1 MRRTLFYGFLRH
13 LLVLCALYCGM
24 WGGLHAQIPPARVFP
39 QSVITLD
46 SSRQYDI
53 LPQCEIFRDPKDGA
67 MTLEGAL
74 EAAKK
79 GAFTLVGTSS
89 VRIMGKETVWL
100 RFTVRNTKLTDWVL
114 LAGNT
119 RMDSVILFTPN
130 SPSHLPSSAAD
141 FIPSYSGELTE
152 LRSRAM
158 QTKLV
163 ALPLAMA
170 DDEPYTFYAR
180 ITAHYVPA
188 VPAFSLIPAETFT
201 EDTKLRETTGYVL
214 LGMLLFAAV
223 FNIVPFFIVRDRVYA
238 WYILH
243 VLSLLLYTLLT
254 STLLTERSIPLETKP
269 FIRALVQLGTFAV
282 FMQFLRV
289 FLDIRSI
296 MPRLYD
302 RLVLVCIIATTSVA
316 MMIPLGWGQYYVYWR
331 VPVLGASGL
340 IFLVILIRAIS
351 VMPTLPGRIYALT
364 MAGFVVLKFILFV
377 FGILQE
383 ALITSTVGVGE
394 TMLFSFALAARIT
407 LMREQIFQEQQKR
420 ELAQKLQHQERIRN
434 TELARANEEISRQ
447 NVILEE
453 QSREIE
459 LTNTHLNEVIIE
471 LDTALHDLKET
482 QTQLVAS
489 ERIGAVGLLTA
500 GVMHEINNPNA
511 AIYAAL
517 EQMQLKAGDVRT
529 FFMSLLDENGKES
542 PEAKRFTTM
551 TADMERMISIALEG
565 SNRVK
570 HIVSSLRSFTKHQE
584 DGVKSAPL
592 AQELAATVEMFRY
605 QFKSVEVVQEF
616 VGDTTIEA
624 NFGEINQVVL
634 NLLVNAA
641 QAGATAIQ
649 LVSTTTVDSVSISVK
664 DNGKGIPP
672 ESLERMF
679 EPFYTT
685 KGAGNSGL
693 GLSISKKIL
702 ERHGAVLRVES
713 VIGQGTVF
721 TITFRK
727 HLAYREVA

>member
-1 MRRTLFYGFLRH
+1 MRSSRFYRCLWQFAIFFCGY
-13 LLVLCALYCGM
+13 YCSVATVN
-24 WGGLHAQIPPARVFP
+24 AQIPTAHVFP
-39 QSVITLD
+39 SNVISLD
-46 SSRQYDI
+46 STQQYEI
-53 LPQCEIFRDPKDGA
+53 LPQCEILRDPTSTL
-67 MTLEGAL
+67 TLEGAL
-74 EAAKK
+74 QAAQNGQFQTI
-79 GAFTLVGTSS
+79 GANS
-89 VRIMGKETVWL
+89 VRVLGKEAVWL

-119 RMDSVILFTPN
+119 RMDSITLFTPN
-130 SPSHLPSSAAD
+130 TASNLSSTAND
-141 FIPSYSGELTE
+141 YIPSYSGELTE

-163 ALPLAMA
+163 ALPLAIA

-180 ITAHYVPA
+180 INARYVPA
-188 VPAFSLIPAETFT
+188 VPAFILVPAETFT
-201 EDTKLRETTGYVL
+201 QDAKLRETAGYVL
-214 LGMLLFAAV
+214 LGMLLFAVV
-223 FNIVPFFIVRDRVYA
+223 FNTIPLFIVRDKVYV

-243 VLSLLLYTLLT
+243 VGSLLLYTLF
-254 STLLTERSIPLETKP
+254 SATLLAENTITVAQRP
-269 FIRALVQLGTFAV
+269 FVLALIQLGTYAV

-289 FLDIRSI
+289 FLDIRTL
-296 MPRLYD
+296 MPRIHD
-302 RLVLVCIIATTSVA
+302 RLALVCIIATASVA
-316 MMIPLGWGQYYVYWR
+316 LMIPLGWAQHYTYWR
-331 VPVLGASGL
+331 IPILSLSGL
-340 IFLVILIRAIS
+340 IMLVILVRAIW
-351 VMPTLPGRIYALT
+351 VMPTLPARIYALS
-364 MAGFVVLKFILFV
+364 MALFVLLKFALFA
-377 FGILQE
+377 FGILHE
-383 ALITSTVGVGE
+383 TLITSSVGVVE

-420 ELAQKLQHQERIRN
+420 ELAQKLQHQEQTRN

-471 LDTALHDLKET
+471 LDTALYDLKET

-489 ERIGAVGLLTA
+489 ERVGAVGLLTA

-517 EQMQLKAGDVRT
+517 EQMQLKASDVRI
-529 FFMSLLDENGKES
+529 FFMSLLDDTGKES

-551 TADMERMISIALEG
+551 TADMERMIAIALEG

-584 DGVKSAPL
+584 DGVKSASL
-592 AQELAATVEMFRY
+592 AQELASTVEMFRY
-605 QFKSVEVVQEF
+605 QFKEVSVQQDF
-616 VGDTTIEA
+616 GSDTSIEA

-641 QAGATAIQ
+641 QAGATSIHLA
-649 LVSTTTVDSVSISVK
+649 STTNEDSVSVSVR

-672 ESLERMF
+672 EVVSRMF

-685 KGAGNSGL
+685 KGSGNSGL

-702 ERHGAVLRVES
+702 ERHGATMHIESEMGKGTTFTIRFRKKLVLR
-713 VIGQGTVF
+713 
-721 TITFRK
+721 
-727 HLAYREVA
+727 A